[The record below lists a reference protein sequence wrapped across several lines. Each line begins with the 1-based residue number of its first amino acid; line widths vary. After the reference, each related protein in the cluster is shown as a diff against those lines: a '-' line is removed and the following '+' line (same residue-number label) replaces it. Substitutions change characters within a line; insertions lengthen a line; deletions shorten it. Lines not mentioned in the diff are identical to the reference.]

1 ATEPPTNQTETQDN
15 STGPPAECQTAD
27 AEMSCRA
34 VGMTHLPVFQNL
46 EVTKLDLGENN
57 IRIITPQSLFG
68 LRNLHELDLSQ
79 NQLDDESFSQN
90 CLLNL
95 TLLRK
100 LNLDDNQIIR
110 IPALPASL
118 EELKINKNKLTVLTD
133 HCFQGVKNL
142 LKLELRMN
150 TLYEGSVSPAAFRP
164 LQKLLE
170 LQLDNNR
177 FRSLPLGLPS
187 SLQVLKMNGNL
198 IEEVAAE
205 ALRDCIHLKVLD
217 LRHNYIHDQSININT
232 WTRLRSLEDLDL
244 SHNRLT
250 SIPVNLPRF
259 LRKLI
264 LRHNSVRHIP
274 AFTFRHMR
282 AGLQSLH
289 LSHNELST
297 EGVERHSFVGTYRS
311 MRELLLDN
319 NRLQDVPRCVRQ
331 FKNLQV
337 LRLENNQIRQVR
349 QWAVCHPGNSV
360 STLVSVHLE
369 YNLLEEEAIP
379 PKAFSCVT
387 DTQGL
392 VLYPQQTY

>member
-1 ATEPPTNQTETQDN
+1 
-15 STGPPAECQTAD
+15 
-27 AEMSCRA
+27 
-34 VGMTHLPVFQNL
+34 MTHLPVFQNL

-57 IRIITPQSLFG
+57 VRIITPQSLFG
-68 LRNLHELDLSQ
+68 LRNLDELVLSQ

-95 TLLRK
+95 TFLRK
-100 LNLDDNQIIR
+100 LDLDDNQITR

-118 EELKINKNKLTVLTD
+118 EELKINKNQLTVLTD

-142 LKLELRMN
+142 LKLELKLN
-150 TLYEGSVSPAAFRP
+150 TLYEASVSPATFRP

-198 IEEVAAE
+198 LEEVAVE
-205 ALRDCIHLKVLD
+205 ALRDCIHLKVLN
-217 LRHNYIHDQSININT
+217 LSHNFIHDQSIDSNS

-264 LRHNSVRHIP
+264 LQHNSIRHIP

-297 EGVERHSFVGTYRS
+297 EGAERHSFVGTYRS

-319 NRLQDVPRCVRQ
+319 NRLQDIPRCVRQ

-349 QWAVCHPGNSV
+349 QWAVCHPGNSG

-369 YNLLEEEAIP
+369 YNLLEEEAIA

-392 VLYPQQTY
+392 VLHPQQGKRT